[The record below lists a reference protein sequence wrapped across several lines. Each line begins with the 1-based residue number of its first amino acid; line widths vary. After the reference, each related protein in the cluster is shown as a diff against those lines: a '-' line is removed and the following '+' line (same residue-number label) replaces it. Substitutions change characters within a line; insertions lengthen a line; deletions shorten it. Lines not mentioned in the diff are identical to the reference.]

1 MTSTFPW
8 TTSQARRPRRLAAAS
23 DNPQLRPM
31 MTFAAIALVVG
42 WALLGPMVWFDLP
55 SAPFV
60 IAATLLALIVPAL
73 VLTGRESGRAGVRA
87 LLRDAVRLPRPLWW
101 APVAALAVPV
111 LTWGV
116 AAGIGGAEPLTAD
129 LLTSVFLGFLSSLL
143 VINIWEEMAWTGF
156 FQRRA
161 AGRWGVVGGA
171 LVTSLFFTALHTP
184 LAFDGVNGLR
194 EVATNVALIA
204 GVATGVRL
212 LIARVDVW
220 SGRSLLTVGILHS
233 SFNASESLLH
243 PDYDLLRIV
252 VTIAIGVGVLAMGD
266 GRDQRRGPRTGPAV
280 ARRQPVG

>member
-8 TTSQARRPRRLAAAS
+8 TTSRARRPRRLAAAS

-73 VLTGRESGRAGVRA
+73 VLTARETGRAGVRA

-129 LLTSVFLGFLSSLL
+129 LLTSVFVGFLSSLL

-156 FQRRA
+156 AQRRSMA
-161 AGRWGVVGGA
+161 RWG
-171 LVTSLFFTALHTP
+171 LVRGSLVIAVLFAGIHLP
-184 LAFDGVNGLR
+184 LAFDGAETVGD
-194 EVATNVALIA
+194 VAA
-204 GVATGVRL
+204 GVGILIGTGVGLRL
-212 LIARVDVW
+212 LIASLHSW
-220 SGRSLLTVGILHS
+220 SGRSLLAVAILHA
-233 SFNASESLLH
+233 SFNVTG
-243 PDYDLLRIV
+243 DLLDPSTDWVRYV
-252 VTIAIGVGVLAMGD
+252 VTVLLGLAAVSVAT
-266 GRDQRRGPRTGPAV
+266 RTT
-280 ARRQPVG
+280 ARR